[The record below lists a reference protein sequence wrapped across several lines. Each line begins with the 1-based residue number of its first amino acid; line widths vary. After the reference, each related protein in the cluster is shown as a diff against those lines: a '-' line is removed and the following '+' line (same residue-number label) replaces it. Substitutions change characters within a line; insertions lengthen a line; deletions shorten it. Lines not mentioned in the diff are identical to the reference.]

1 MGKIFISKNK
11 KRYADIVKILLR
23 YELDVNKTDVYGQ
36 CALMYACKAD
46 SVLCVQLLLQV
57 PGIDVYWKDSI
68 NRCSRDYANSR
79 LIQEVLDQF
88 IQKQLDILMADELV
102 IKDSYSKNMNFSRT
116 GSVVDPND
124 NKEIGESLY
133 DKNPNPSCRSLKV
146 WKSQRS
152 KPKLEDISENLTK
165 CVEYWMNDYKKPIWA
180 FEDPEMDKELSPE
193 KKKKKKFRIG
203 AKSGFVHNRHKTKNK
218 QSSRSSSSSFDDN

>member
-102 IKDSYSKNMNFSRT
+102 IKDSYSKNMN
-116 GSVVDPND
+116 DPCR
-124 NKEIGESLY
+124 KSFQSYSGEMAE
-133 DKNPNPSCRSLKV
+133 R
-146 WKSQRS
+146 
-152 KPKLEDISENLTK
+152 
-165 CVEYWMNDYKKPIWA
+165 
-180 FEDPEMDKELSPE
+180 
-193 KKKKKKFRIG
+193 
-203 AKSGFVHNRHKTKNK
+203 
-218 QSSRSSSSSFDDN
+218 